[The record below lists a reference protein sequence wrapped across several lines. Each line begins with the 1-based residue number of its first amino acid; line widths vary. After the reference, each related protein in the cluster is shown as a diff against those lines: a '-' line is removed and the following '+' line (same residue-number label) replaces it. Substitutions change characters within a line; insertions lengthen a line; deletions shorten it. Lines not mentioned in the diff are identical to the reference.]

1 MFTEHDPASSAQV
14 PPGVKLTVP
23 VGVDVV
29 PDAVSA
35 IVAEQLRETPTVPVA
50 GQLTV
55 VEVVRKL
62 TFRPKVSKLP
72 ACAESELYVPVML

>member
-1 MFTEHDPASSAQV
+1 MFTEQDPASNAQV

-23 VGVDVV
+23 VGVDVIPGV
-29 PDAVSA
+29 VSA
-35 IVAEQLRETPTVPVA
+35 IAAEQVRETPTVPVA

-55 VEVVRKL
+55 VEVVRRL
-62 TFRPKVSKLP
+62 TVRPNVSKLP